1 MKFLRKND
9 FGHQI
14 CIIETG
20 SIFTISY
27 CNGTNFDFRR
37 CHVQDRKL
45 AALSSL
51 VRAPFSV
58 LFDAVR
64 CEDWLGQDSFLPFTK
79 VKKNLRRSLI
89 NLIQTNLCFVGRLL
103 N

>member
-1 MKFLRKND
+1 MPIYRY
-9 FGHQI
+9 
-14 CIIETG
+14 E
-20 SIFTISY
+20 IFKRMILATRY
-27 CNGTNFDFRR
+27 LKLNCNGTYFYFR

-79 VKKNLRRSLI
+79 VKK
-89 NLIQTNLCFVGRLL
+89 TYEEAY
-103 N
+103 